1 MATTHN
7 TTQHGNNNGNK
18 SAVPVSINNNTAT
31 GASSARQIENCPQL
45 WPRLNGIMQ
54 KSCLGT
60 VCGDPNTISMRTSS
74 RTGCSW
80 DEVLRCCLG

>member
-1 MATTHN
+1 MQFEWQQHGESATTM
-7 TTQHGNNNGNK
+7 
-18 SAVPVSINNNTAT
+18 AIRVSINNNSHRSVVGKA
-31 GASSARQIENCPQL
+31 NWKLPQL

-60 VCGDPNTISMRTSS
+60 GCGDPNTISMRTSS

-80 DEVLRCCLG
+80 DEVVRCCLC